1 MTRARKSDR
10 HTGSKILF
18 TWWKA
23 VGVVTGRPS
32 RVRGDATGTENNVD
46 RKTVAER

>member
-1 MTRARKSDR
+1 VTRARKSDR